1 MRYFICIVG
10 LLISAV
16 LFTQAQS
23 LFGHAALVDSENKST
38 STEVSGLQKSLN
50 VLNQLKERQPQ
61 ALMGSYQTSLN
72 NIRSIVLANNA
83 AFSVKSSDVVAQKGG
98 ILTLKDSQFSGVG
111 QIDFEADVY
120 NLTSGNQLAAV
131 LDAFSDLEENTPIII
146 RQVFYEKD
154 YVVFK
159 VSVLGV

>member
-83 AFSVKSSDVVAQKGG
+83 AFSVKSSDVVAQKGKA
-98 ILTLKDSQFSGVG
+98 ICANCHK
-111 QIDFEADVY
+111 
-120 NLTSGNQLAAV
+120 
-131 LDAFSDLEENTPIII
+131 EEFCK
-146 RQVFYEKD
+146 QCH
-154 YVVFK
+154 
-159 VSVLGV
+159 

>member
-10 LLISAV
+10 VLISAV

-23 LFGHAALVDSENKST
+23 LFGHAALVDSQNKST
-38 STEVSGLQKSLN
+38 STEVSGLQKSLDD
-50 VLNQLKERQPQ
+50 LNQLQARQPQ
-61 ALMGSYQTSLN
+61 SLMGSYQTSLN
-72 NIRSIVLANNA
+72 NIRSIALANNA
-83 AFSVKSSDVVAQKGG
+83 ALSFKSADVVAQKSGRL
-98 ILTLKDSQFSGVG
+98 ILKDSQFSGVG

-120 NLTSGNQLAAV
+120 NLTSGHQLAAV
-131 LDAFSDLEENTPIII
+131 LDAFSNLEENTPIII

-159 VSVLGV
+159 LSVLGV